1 MTALTEVEHYLAGM
15 TGREDGKT
23 VRMSNLPFVTIS
35 RQAGIEAHAYADAL
49 LKELATQS
57 DKNKYSG
64 WQIFD
69 RALCQQVVD
78 DENLSHSTDSLLT
91 KEYRTQI
98 EEFIGSFFSHR
109 VPQDEQVKRVAKV
122 MRSLAGIGKVIII
135 GGGGSQSARELTHG
149 IHVRLIAPQN
159 DRLHWLMDAHSLKEA
174 DANRLLKD
182 MDRARKQLLH
192 DHFQSDIDG
201 PENYHCIFNAS
212 LVNPQKFAQA
222 VTSLINPVK

>member
-15 TGREDGKT
+15 TGREDGRT

-35 RQAGIEAHAYADAL
+35 RQAGIDAHAYADAL
-49 LKELATQS
+49 LKELATQP
-57 DKNKYSG
+57 DKDKYAG

-69 RALCQQVVD
+69 RALCQQIVD
-78 DENLSHSTDSLLT
+78 DEKLSRSTDDLLT

-122 MRSLAGIGKVIII
+122 MRSLAGVGKVVII
-135 GGGGSQSARELTHG
+135 GGGSSQAASELTHG

-174 DANRLLKD
+174 DAKRLLKD
-182 MDRARKQLLH
+182 MDRSRTQLLH
-192 DHFQSDIDG
+192 DHFQSDIDD
-201 PENYHCIFNAS
+201 PTCYHCVFNTS
-212 LVNPQKFAQA
+212 RINPQKFGAMILP
-222 VTSLINPVK
+222 LIQ